1 MNHISFGSTLKEARI
16 AKGYDINTVAR
27 RLRIRPDILQAI
39 EESDFE
45 RIPPRGYARNM
56 INSYAH
62 LLGLDANEV
71 TRMYLDEAY
80 ANSVGVAHG
89 SMSEMRAQ
97 QRATAQ
103 STAHPDRTSGFARV
117 DSATGRTRGSSS
129 NGGQVNGLGRR
140 TYSLEMEDKISGGAN
155 RTAAARMGMGSD
167 GRESRTPH
175 PSNRSALQ
183 DGRYLN
189 AVEGRSRSPQV
200 DFRQYLPFVLGALI
214 VVVILFV
221 VLNLTVCHQ
230 QEPAETIP
238 VTSEQSDGSSTDASA
253 DGSSST
259 DSSDDP
265 STAATTTT
273 TEKAPTEFTLSYK
286 IADGVST
293 YLEIKVDGKY
303 VVASDVTGPKSGE
316 YTSSDTIQFV
326 SSNSKGLTV
335 TIDGEDQK
343 IKENSSGIYNHTFKF
358 SDILKQ
364 WKKDHPDAADSSSST
379 KSSSSSSKSSSTDS
393 SDSTSSSKSSTSS
406 DSSSDTSSASS
417 SSSNGSTSSN
427 TLSVTGSST
436 TSVGSSG
443 SSSGSSSSSDSSE

>member
-103 STAHPDRTSGFARV
+103 SSAHPGRTSGFSRV
-117 DSATGRTRGSSS
+117 DSGSARLSS
-129 NGGQVNGLGRR
+129 RDGGQVNGLGRR
-140 TYSLEMEDKISGGAN
+140 TYALEMEDKISGGAN
-155 RTAAARMGMGSD
+155 RTAAARMGMGSS
-167 GRESRTPH
+167 GNEGRTPH

-189 AVEGRSRSPQV
+189 AVEGRSRSPQIE
-200 DFRQYLPFVLGALI
+200 FQRYLPFALGGLI
-214 VVVILFV
+214 VVIVLFI

-230 QEPAETIP
+230 QEPTETIP
-238 VTSEQSDGSSTDASA
+238 VTNEQGDSSSTDASTGDA
-253 DGSSST
+253 ASSDDSSST
-259 DSSDDP
+259 DASS
-265 STAATTTT
+265 STTTT
-273 TEKAPTEFTLSYK
+273 TEKAPTKFTLSYK
-286 IADGVST
+286 IADGTST

-335 TIDGEDQK
+335 SIDGEEQK
-343 IKENSSGIYNHTFKF
+343 IKENSSGIYNATFKF

-364 WKKDHPDAADSSSST
+364 WNKDHPDAASSST
-379 KSSSSSSKSSSTDS
+379 SKSSSSSSKSSTTTSSS
-393 SDSTSSSKSSTSS
+393 SDSSKGTTASTTSDDNSTSSDTSS
-406 DSSSDTSSASS
+406 DSSSAD
-417 SSSNGSTSSN
+417 

-443 SSSGSSSSSDSSE
+443 SSSGTSSTSGSTD